1 MNGSDGVSS
10 VRSRRGV
17 GRVAICA
24 SLVAVMSG
32 LPAPSGLAAQSGP
45 QWQRSQ
51 GATQPRLTVFHSTH
65 GINLPTAETIGRGEL
80 LFEISHRFVPPISD
94 GSDAL
99 WGFDGP
105 VQLRLGLAWAP
116 SDNVMLRVIRSNL
129 DDNLDLGVK
138 ARLLELGGSVLIGAN
153 AGMAFNSD
161 DAPATDTKQYHAE
174 LMINAALG
182 EKFAIGIVPGL
193 VSNPWIFSDTDGT
206 SAVLGINAQAW
217 LSDRMSLIGEWTFS
231 PEVGD
236 LIYDTGSFGIEAET
250 GGHFFKVIVSNSFR
264 LNPAQVLA
272 GSPEKFDPDNLRFGF
287 NITRVLR

>member
-1 MNGSDGVSS
+1 MTGSNRWAMTAVIAVLCSAAGVS
-10 VRSRRGV
+10 
-17 GRVAICA
+17 
-24 SLVAVMSG
+24 
-32 LPAPSGLAAQSGP
+32 AQDGP
-45 QWQRSQ
+45 QWQRRQ

-65 GINLPTAETIGRGEL
+65 GINLPTAETIGQGEL
-80 LFEISHRFVPPISD
+80 LFEISHRFVPPASA

-129 DDNLDLGVK
+129 DDNLDVGFK
-138 ARLLELGGSVLIGAN
+138 ARIAELGSSILVGVNG
-153 AGMAFNSD
+153 GVAFNSD
-161 DAPATDTKQYHAE
+161 DAPATDTRQYHAA
-174 LMINAALG
+174 LLINAALG
-182 EKFAIGIVPGL
+182 ERFAVGLVPGL

-206 SAVLGINAQAW
+206 SAVLGVNAQAW
-217 LSDRMSLIGEWTFS
+217 LSDRMSFIAEWVFS

-236 LIYDTGSFGIEAET
+236 LVHDTGAFGIEAET
-250 GGHFFKVIVSNSFR
+250 GGHFFKVILSNSFR

-272 GSPEKFDPDNLRFGF
+272 GSPESFDPDNWRFGF